1 MVSNKGW
8 SDEWLQPHQRGV
20 HTVKETDTLV
30 AKIDLLLKKIDDYSQ
45 DKAQT

>member
-8 SDEWLQPHQRGV
+8 SDERLQPHQWGV

-45 DKAQT
+45 YKAQT

>member
-1 MVSNKGW
+1 MNDSNHTSG
-8 SDEWLQPHQRGV
+8 GV

-45 DKAQT
+45 DKA